1 MSALPG
7 ENVGAV
13 YMDNARYMA
22 MYLAQYQQTLQSQ
35 PEIGETFDNIYTS
48 VYSYSNA
55 TPDPNMQKEMEARKQ
70 QREVARRQQ
79 EEQLQKL
86 RDQLQT
92 LSGGSGVVM
101 TYDPAGLRI
110 DSAAYVDPAKATAA
124 SQALM
129 SGQLARSEGRI
140 LNSVPASA
148 LLLIQG
154 AMSGETWQAML
165 SPEFLATQS
174 LNPSWQNVMGM
185 TGKDLPTLLTEFE
198 QKLGVNLKDD
208 LLGQF
213 DGELAFIVLP
223 KAAQTDNAATD
234 AMVFGVPSF
243 SVPFEIA
250 AMIDSKD
257 AAQAVGTLDK
267 ISQAVEAEL
276 NGEAV
281 WQKLTGQPYSV
292 LTDKQ
297 GDVMLAYGVV
307 DGRVVIGSNPETLQ
321 AVDNADQAPLTA
333 DADFKD
339 ASSHLPGGQPATMYF
354 EFGPIF
360 DWYFSLLGMYSSFGD
375 KPAECGACNYLKPFK
390 YLVSDSGS
398 RVGDVQL
405 GSMFIKIEAAK

>member
-1 MSALPG
+1 
-7 ENVGAV
+7 
-13 YMDNARYMA
+13 
-22 MYLAQYQQTLQSQ
+22 
-35 PEIGETFDNIYTS
+35 
-48 VYSYSNA
+48 
-55 TPDPNMQKEMEARKQ
+55 
-70 QREVARRQQ
+70 
-79 EEQLQKL
+79 
-86 RDQLQT
+86 
-92 LSGGSGVVM
+92 
-101 TYDPAGLRI
+101 
-110 DSAAYVDPAKATAA
+110 
-124 SQALM
+124 
-129 SGQLARSEGRI
+129 
-140 LNSVPASA
+140 
-148 LLLIQG
+148 
-154 AMSGETWQAML
+154 
-165 SPEFLATQS
+165 
-174 LNPSWQNVMGM
+174 
-185 TGKDLPTLLTEFE
+185 LPTLLTEFE